1 MHWSFTVFTLT
12 IVAYTH
18 ALVVY
23 SLYSNDCGLHQCI
36 GRLQLTIV
44 AYTNALVVYSL
55 YSNDC
60 GLHPCIGRSQS
71 VP

>member
-23 SLYSNDCGLHQCI
+23 SLYSNDCGLYPYI
-36 GRLQLTIV
+36 GRLQ
-44 AYTNALVVYSL
+44 SL
-55 YSNDC
+55 
-60 GLHPCIGRSQS
+60 L
-71 VP
+71 